1 MSIYNR
7 KVVIVG
13 AGHVGSHVGYALI
26 SQSLADEIVYI
37 DSDRAKAVAQALD
50 LTDATNYLPVRTK
63 VTAGDYSDAADAQ
76 IMIIAAGPLPSGS
89 QTRMDTLGQT
99 IEILLILLL
108 RLLFD
113 PDISGQLAGAAVV
126 FCLSLIALY
135 SASSVYHFS
144 LRGEAVLRR
153 LKKLDHSMIYVLIAG
168 SYTPII
174 LKFMPAPRSFLFLGV
189 IWLIALTGIAVKL
202 LWIDAPRL
210 IGTALYLALG
220 WAIAFDFGVVLSM
233 PSPAI
238 ALLAA
243 GGLAYTAGGII
254 YISKRPNFSTLL
266 GFHELFHLFV
276 IVGSICHYLMVML
289 YVL

>member
-1 MSIYNR
+1 MPRAFLKAREPFSCYSHF
-7 KVVIVG
+7 VG
-13 AGHVGSHVGYALI
+13 AVLSAVGLFAL
-26 SQSLADEIVYI
+26 LV
-37 DSDRAKAVAQALD
+37 
-50 LTDATNYLPVRTK
+50 
-63 VTAGDYSDAADAQ
+63 
-76 IMIIAAGPLPSGS
+76 
-89 QTRMDTLGQT
+89 
-99 IEILLILLL
+99 
-108 RLLFD
+108 RLLVQ

-135 SASSVYHFS
+135 SASSAYHFS
-144 LRGEAVLRR
+144 GRGEAVVRR

-174 LKFMPAPRSFLFLGV
+174 LKFMPAPRCFVFLGV

-233 PSPAI
+233 PSPAVE
-238 ALLAA
+238 LLAA
-243 GGLAYTAGGII
+243 GGLSYTVGGII
-254 YISKRPNFSTLL
+254 YIVKKPNFSRLL

-276 IVGSICHYLMVML
+276 IAGSVCHYLMVML

>member
-1 MSIYNR
+1 MPRAFLKAREPFSCYSHF
-7 KVVIVG
+7 VG
-13 AGHVGSHVGYALI
+13 AVLSAVGLFAL
-26 SQSLADEIVYI
+26 LV
-37 DSDRAKAVAQALD
+37 
-50 LTDATNYLPVRTK
+50 
-63 VTAGDYSDAADAQ
+63 
-76 IMIIAAGPLPSGS
+76 
-89 QTRMDTLGQT
+89 
-99 IEILLILLL
+99 
-108 RLLFD
+108 RLLVQ

-135 SASSVYHFS
+135 SASSAYHFS
-144 LRGEAVLRR
+144 GRGEAVVRR

-174 LKFMPAPRSFLFLGV
+174 LKFMPAPRCFVFLGV

-210 IGTALYLALG
+210 IGTALYLAIG

-233 PSPAI
+233 PSPAVE
-238 ALLAA
+238 LLAA
-243 GGLAYTAGGII
+243 GGLSYTVGGII
-254 YISKRPNFSTLL
+254 YILKKPNFSRLL

-276 IVGSICHYLMVML
+276 IAGSVCHYLMVML

>member
-1 MSIYNR
+1 MPRAFLKAREPFSSYSHFIGA
-7 KVVIVG
+7 VLSG
-13 AGHVGSHVGYALI
+13 AGLFV
-26 SQSLADEIVYI
+26 
-37 DSDRAKAVAQALD
+37 
-50 LTDATNYLPVRTK
+50 
-63 VTAGDYSDAADAQ
+63 
-76 IMIIAAGPLPSGS
+76 
-89 QTRMDTLGQT
+89 
-99 IEILLILLL
+99 LLV

-113 PDISGQLAGAAVV
+113 PSVTGSLAAAAVV

-144 LRGEAVLRR
+144 GRGEAVLRR

-174 LKFMPAPRSFLFLGV
+174 LKFMPAPRSYIFLGV
-189 IWLIALTGIAVKL
+189 IWLIALTGIAIKL

-233 PSPAI
+233 PAPAI

-243 GGLAYTAGGII
+243 GGLAYTVGGVI
-254 YISKRPNFSTLL
+254 YIAKSRIS
-266 GFHELFHLFV
+266 G
-276 IVGSICHYLMVML
+276 
-289 YVL
+289 

>member
-1 MSIYNR
+1 MHRAFLKAREPFSSYSHFIGA
-7 KVVIVG
+7 VLSG
-13 AGHVGSHVGYALI
+13 AGLFV
-26 SQSLADEIVYI
+26 
-37 DSDRAKAVAQALD
+37 
-50 LTDATNYLPVRTK
+50 
-63 VTAGDYSDAADAQ
+63 
-76 IMIIAAGPLPSGS
+76 
-89 QTRMDTLGQT
+89 
-99 IEILLILLL
+99 LLV

-113 PDISGQLAGAAVV
+113 PSVTGSLAAAAVV

-144 LRGEAVLRR
+144 GRGEAVLRR

-174 LKFMPAPRSFLFLGV
+174 LKFMPAPRSYIFLGV
-189 IWLIALTGIAVKL
+189 IWLIALTGIAIKL

-220 WAIAFDFGVVLSM
+220 VVLSM
-233 PSPAI
+233 PAPAI

-243 GGLAYTAGGII
+243 GGLAYTVGGVI
-254 YISKRPNFSTLL
+254 YIAKKPNLGL
-266 GFHELFHLFV
+266 MIGFHELFHLFV
-276 IVGSICHYLMVML
+276 IVGSVCHYLMVFL

>member
-1 MSIYNR
+1 MPRAFLKAREPFSCYSHF
-7 KVVIVG
+7 VG
-13 AGHVGSHVGYALI
+13 AVLSAVGLFAL
-26 SQSLADEIVYI
+26 LV
-37 DSDRAKAVAQALD
+37 
-50 LTDATNYLPVRTK
+50 
-63 VTAGDYSDAADAQ
+63 
-76 IMIIAAGPLPSGS
+76 
-89 QTRMDTLGQT
+89 
-99 IEILLILLL
+99 
-108 RLLFD
+108 RLLVQ
-113 PDISGQLAGAAVV
+113 PDISSQLAGAAVV

-135 SASSVYHFS
+135 SASSAYHFS
-144 LRGEAVLRR
+144 GRGEAVVRR

-174 LKFMPAPRSFLFLGV
+174 LKFMPAPRCFVFLGV

-233 PSPAI
+233 PSPAVE
-238 ALLAA
+238 LLAA
-243 GGLAYTAGGII
+243 GGLSYTIGGII
-254 YISKRPNFSTLL
+254 YILKKPNLSCLI

-276 IVGSICHYLMVML
+276 IAGSVCHYLMVML

>member
-1 MSIYNR
+1 ML
-7 KVVIVG
+7 IV
-13 AGHVGSHVGYALI
+13 
-26 SQSLADEIVYI
+26 
-37 DSDRAKAVAQALD
+37 
-50 LTDATNYLPVRTK
+50 
-63 VTAGDYSDAADAQ
+63 
-76 IMIIAAGPLPSGS
+76 
-89 QTRMDTLGQT
+89 
-99 IEILLILLL
+99 

-113 PDISGQLAGAAVV
+113 PSVTCSLAAAAVV

-144 LRGEAVLRR
+144 GRGEAVLRR

-174 LKFMPAPRSFLFLGV
+174 LKFMPAPRSYVFLGV
-189 IWLIALTGIAVKL
+189 IWLIALTGIAIKL

-233 PSPAI
+233 PVPAI

-243 GGLAYTAGGII
+243 GGLSYTVGGVI
-254 YISKRPNFSTLL
+254 YIAKKPNLGKMI

-276 IVGSICHYLMVML
+276 IVGSVCHYLMVFL

>member
-1 MSIYNR
+1 MPRAFLKARDPFSCYSHF
-7 KVVIVG
+7 VG
-13 AGHVGSHVGYALI
+13 AVLSV
-26 SQSLADEIVYI
+26 
-37 DSDRAKAVAQALD
+37 
-50 LTDATNYLPVRTK
+50 
-63 VTAGDYSDAADAQ
+63 
-76 IMIIAAGPLPSGS
+76 SG
-89 QTRMDTLGQT
+89 
-99 IEILLILLL
+99 LLILLL

-233 PSPAI
+233 PSPLQPAVLPTRPAASFTSRSGRISAPFSAFTSCFTCSLSSAASAI
-238 ALLAA
+238 
-243 GGLAYTAGGII
+243 I
-254 YISKRPNFSTLL
+254 
-266 GFHELFHLFV
+266 
-276 IVGSICHYLMVML
+276 
-289 YVL
+289 